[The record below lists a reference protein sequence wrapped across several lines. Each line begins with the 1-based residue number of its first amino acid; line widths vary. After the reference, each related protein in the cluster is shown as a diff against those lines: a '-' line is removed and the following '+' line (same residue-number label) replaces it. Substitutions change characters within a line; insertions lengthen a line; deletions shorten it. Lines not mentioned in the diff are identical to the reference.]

1 MSQPRRK
8 EAMGTQSAPRPASA
22 HVPFALVLGVVA
34 VGFVR
39 IAQYHW
45 REGTVLIAVA
55 LLVAAVFRAVLV
67 DEKLGL
73 LVIRGKS
80 VDVLSYTA
88 FGVLIMFVSLTITRG
103 PFN

>member
-1 MSQPRRK
+1 
-8 EAMGTQSAPRPASA
+8 MGTQPAPRPALA
-22 HVPFALVLGVVA
+22 HVAFALVLGIVA
-34 VGFVR
+34 IGFVR

-45 REGTVLIAVA
+45 REGTALIAGA
-55 LLVAAVFRAVLV
+55 LLVAAVFRALLA

-73 LVIRGKS
+73 LAIRGKS

-88 FGVLIMFVSLTITRG
+88 FGVLIMFVALTITRG